1 MWASSLLA
9 FTSFAKNTIDSAI
22 NFAFLF
28 HRTLLVPTWN
38 IKCSRSFYLIQKF
51 MQSSIQSTLDPGN
64 CLTQAFLLLFILLVI
79 FNPWPCLTMLY
90 LNTKILSIFLVFV
103 FPLLCLISSLL
114 ELWQS
119 TSLQSINYY
128 NQSNFGFSNVF
139 MGYWNGPLG

>member
-90 LNTKILSIFLVFV
+90 LNTKIL
-103 FPLLCLISSLL
+103 
-114 ELWQS
+114 WQS